1 MNPSFYLPA
10 SWPDSETTK
19 QLSVKPAN
27 VHAYTT
33 LRSGGFSTAGYSE
46 FNLAD
51 HVDDDP
57 QAVVKNRAKLVEDL
71 SLPSEPA
78 WLEQVH
84 SNKVIRADDL
94 SAGQTVQADASFTSK
109 QAVVC
114 VVMTADC
121 LPVFICNQAGTE
133 VAVAH
138 AGWRG
143 LHAGIITNTVKAMNS
158 AADELL
164 VSLGPAIGARE
175 FEVGEDV
182 LHAFVDKNSANKSAF
197 VATKKGH
204 YLCDIYQLARIELQ
218 SLGVKKI
225 AGGDCCTYRE
235 EQRFY
240 SYRRQQKTGRMASLI
255 WFT

>member
-10 SWPDSETTK
+10 CWPDSEPTK
-19 QLSVKPAN
+19 HLSVKPAN

-33 LRSGGFSTAGYSE
+33 LRSGGFSIGSYGE

-51 HVDDDP
+51 HVGDDP
-57 QAVVKNRAKLVEDL
+57 QAVIKNRAKLVEDL

-84 SNKVIRADDL
+84 SNKVICADDL

-114 VVMTADC
+114 AVMTADC
-121 LPVFICNQAGTE
+121 LPVFVCNQAGTE

-143 LHAGIITNTVKAMNS
+143 LHAGIITNTVKAMSS

-164 VSLGPAIGARE
+164 ISLGPAIGAEE
-175 FEVGEDV
+175 FEVGEEV
-182 LHAFVDKNSANKSAF
+182 LSAFVDKNSANKSAF

-255 WFT
+255 WLT